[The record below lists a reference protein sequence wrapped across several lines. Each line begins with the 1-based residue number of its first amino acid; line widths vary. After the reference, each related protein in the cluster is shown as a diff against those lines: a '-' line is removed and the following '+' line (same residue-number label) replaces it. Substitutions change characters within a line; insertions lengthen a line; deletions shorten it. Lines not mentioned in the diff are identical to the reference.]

1 MDYLKNAFFPIKNS
15 VEHSTPSNKEG
26 ELPQL
31 IEPGIK
37 YILYST
43 LQKCHNHRVKIYNW
57 IFNLSI
63 FLIFIITFSAAL
75 YYCYKKKPS
84 PEEKY
89 NKMVKDQ
96 NYILSKIRF
105 YQNEKLKQRENE
117 RTTNITNLPSTA
129 TPNTFSSSFY

>member
-1 MDYLKNAFFPIKNS
+1 MDYLKNAFFPIKDSGEPNTFS
-15 VEHSTPSNKEG
+15 NTPDKY
-26 ELPQL
+26 PQL
-31 IEPGIK
+31 IEPGIR
-37 YILYST
+37 YIVYST

-57 IFNLSI
+57 IFNVCI
-63 FLIFIITFSAAL
+63 FLVFMITFSGCL

-105 YQNEKLKQRENE
+105 YQNEKLKKRENE
-117 RTTNITNLPSTA
+117 KTTNITSLPTMGLESS
-129 TPNTFSSSFY
+129 FSSTFR